1 MKYSKKLISN
11 LYFACK
17 CQLNQIH
24 SFQEFSIKN
33 NNSKHFPIDIQ
44 YDFIASEIPSQQ
56 LDATEYLAFLYVT
69 LNKVFVVKNVASF
82 DPYKYAL
89 DTTNEQQ
96 MDAMHASVAMHAIEM
111 SAR

>member
-1 MKYSKKLISN
+1 MNEWI
-11 LYFACK
+11 
-17 CQLNQIH
+17 
-24 SFQEFSIKN
+24 
-33 NNSKHFPIDIQ
+33 
-44 YDFIASEIPSQQ
+44 
-56 LDATEYLAFLYVT
+56 LYVT

>member
-1 MKYSKKLISN
+1 MKYSN
-11 LYFACK
+11 LHFFSYEIFPKTHLKFVFWFFACK
-17 CQLNQIH
+17 CVLQLNQSH

-82 DPYKYAL
+82 DPY
-89 DTTNEQQ
+89 T
-96 MDAMHASVAMHAIEM
+96 I
-111 SAR
+111 